1 MKHLL
6 IIDLESTC
14 FKRGTE
20 PRNFFSEIIE
30 IGAVV
35 LNTETFEIVEEYQT
49 FVKPVLFPTLSEFC
63 INLTT
68 ITQVEVNHGKSIKDA
83 MNEVASLYNKYDCVF
98 ASWGFYDKKQ
108 FKLVCDRFSLNYPF
122 GHAHI
127 SLKHEHADWV
137 NSMNYKHKDLMKR
150 VHRRPMGMEK
160 ALKLHDLLLEGTH
173 HRGIDDARNISK
185 IASHMISSGWKHELV
200 N

>member
-14 FKRGTE
+14 FKQGTE

-49 FVKPVLFPTLSEFC
+49 FVKPVLFPTLSEYC
-63 INLTT
+63 LHLTT
-68 ITQVEVNHGKSIKDA
+68 IRQDEVNNGKSIKDA
-83 MNEVASLYNKYDCVF
+83 MNEIASLYNKYDCVF

-108 FKLVCDRFSLNYPF
+108 FKQVCERFGVDYPF
-122 GHAHI
+122 GHLHI
-127 SLKHEHADWV
+127 NLKHQHGTWI
-137 NSMNYKHKDLMKR
+137 KQ
-150 VHRRPMGMEK
+150 RPMGMER
-160 ALKLHDLLLEGTH
+160 ALKRHHLPLEGIH

-185 IASHMISSGWKHELV
+185 IASQMIHSGWNHEFM

>member
-1 MKHLL
+1 MKYLL

-14 FKRGTE
+14 FKQGAE

-49 FVKPVLFPTLSEFC
+49 FVNPVLFPILSQYCLE
-63 INLTT
+63 LTT
-68 ITQVEVNHGKSIKDA
+68 ISQDEVNHGKSIKDA
-83 MNEVASLYNKYDCVF
+83 MNEIASLYNKYDCVF

-108 FKLVCDRFSLNYPF
+108 FKQVCKRFGVDYPF
-122 GHAHI
+122 GDLHI
-127 SLKHEHADWV
+127 SLKHQHGTWT
-137 NSMNYKHKDLMKR
+137 KQ
-150 VHRRPMGMEK
+150 RPMGMER
-160 ALKLHDLLLEGTH
+160 ALKLHRLPLEGIH

-185 IASHMISSGWKHELV
+185 IASHMIQTGWTHELV

>member
-14 FKRGTE
+14 FKQGTE

-49 FVKPVLFPTLSEFC
+49 FVKPVLFPTLSEYC
-63 INLTT
+63 LHLTT
-68 ITQVEVNHGKSIKDA
+68 IRQDEVNNGKSIKDA
-83 MNEVASLYNKYDCVF
+83 MNEIASLYNKYDCVF

-108 FKLVCDRFSLNYPF
+108 FKQVCERFGVDYPF
-122 GHAHI
+122 GHLHI
-127 SLKHEHADWV
+127 SLKHQHGTWI
-137 NSMNYKHKDLMKR
+137 KQ
-150 VHRRPMGMEK
+150 RPMGMER
-160 ALKLHDLLLEGTH
+160 ALKRHHLPLEGIH

-185 IASHMISSGWKHELV
+185 IASQMIHSGWNHEFM

>member
-14 FKRGTE
+14 FKRGAE

-49 FVKPVLFPTLSEFC
+49 FVKPVLFPTLSEYC
-63 INLTT
+63 LHLTT
-68 ITQVEVNHGKSIKDA
+68 IRQDEVNNGKPIKDA
-83 MNEVASLYNKYDCVF
+83 LNEIASLYNKYDCVF

-108 FKLVCDRFSLNYPF
+108 FKSVCDRFGLDYPF

-127 SLKHEHADWV
+127 SLKHEHGNWT
-137 NSMNYKHKDLMKR
+137 R
-150 VHRRPMGMEK
+150 QRPMGMER
-160 ALKLHDLLLEGTH
+160 ALKMHHLSLEGTH

-185 IASHMISSGWKHELV
+185 IASHMIHFGWKHELM

>member
-14 FKRGTE
+14 FERGTE
-20 PRNFFSEIIE
+20 PHNFFSEIIE

-49 FVKPVLFPTLSEFC
+49 FVKPVLFPTLSEYC
-63 INLTT
+63 LHLTT
-68 ITQVEVNHGKSIKDA
+68 IRQDEVHNGKSIKDA
-83 MNEVASLYNKYDCVF
+83 MNEIASLYNKYDCVF

-108 FKLVCDRFSLNYPF
+108 FKQVCERFGLGYPF
-122 GHAHI
+122 GHAHV
-127 SLKHEHADWV
+127 SLKHEHGTWI
-137 NSMNYKHKDLMKR
+137 KH
-150 VHRRPMGMEK
+150 RPMGMER
-160 ALKLHDLLLEGTH
+160 ALKMHHLPLEGIH

-185 IASHMISSGWKHELV
+185 IASHMIHSGWKHELL